1 MSDTEEVIIKRI
13 KPVKNTKP
21 EIAREK
27 LKEKRLRLKAEKEAE
42 IVEKAK
48 QKYADEQLALKQ
60 KEAEEE
66 EKRNN
71 DPMVIMMKKI
81 EELQNQLNKPINKTK
96 KVLPIIEEV
105 IEVKKVRKPYKKVA
119 VEEEEE
125 PVKKTV
131 RKKKSPPELETLPV
145 AESILYEKRVKKEV
159 IKPARKQRQNKKVVE
174 SPSNIFVGDTTP
186 PNIPIEQPEEPIYA
200 PRINSLH
207 NILMSRRGGIY

>member
-13 KPVKNTKP
+13 KPVKDTKP

-81 EELQNQLNKPINKTK
+81 EELQNQLNNPVKKTK
-96 KVLPIIEEV
+96 KVLPVIEEV
-105 IEVKKVRKPYKKVA
+105 IEVKKVRKPYKKVS
-119 VEEEEE
+119 VEEEE

-159 IKPARKQRQNKKVVE
+159 IKPARKPRQNKKVVE
-174 SPSNIFVGDTTP
+174 SPSNIFVGDNTP
-186 PNIPIEQPEEPIYA
+186 VNIPNEQPEEQYV
-200 PRINSLH
+200 PRLNNLQS
-207 NILMSRRGGIY
+207 ILMARRGGIY